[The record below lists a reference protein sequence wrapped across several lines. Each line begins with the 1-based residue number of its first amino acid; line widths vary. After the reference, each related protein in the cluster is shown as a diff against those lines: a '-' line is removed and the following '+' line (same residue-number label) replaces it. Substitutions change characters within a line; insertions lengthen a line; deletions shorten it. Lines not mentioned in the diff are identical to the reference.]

1 MSACRT
7 RQAKESQDQ
16 SSVGLVSTL
25 PKTEPQDSGEVPHI
39 QKDSEVDPRFKSHCT
54 LVTVT
59 APDCSRHVVCAL
71 WDTGARFSKL
81 LKIFLSSS

>member
-1 MSACRT
+1 MSACRK
-7 RQAKESQDQ
+7 RQTKESQDQ

-25 PKTEPQDSGEVPHI
+25 PNTEPQVCGEVPPV

-59 APDCSRHVVCAL
+59 APTAL
-71 WDTGARFSKL
+71 VTWCVHYGIL
-81 LKIFLSSS
+81 ELYNL